1 MVTALKSDQQFRGGD
16 AFTSILAADDTF
28 SEWRSKLVG
37 QAGDEGMKT
46 PYAKEWAEFAHKD
59 VGPDPG
65 SPWWKANLL
74 RGVDLD
80 FWSTVTNGTIGTK
93 NSAGALAALLP
104 THFIP
109 QSWNPL
115 FENTFGAAV
124 HESFSWEE

>member
-16 AFTSILAADDTF
+16 AFTSILAPDATF

-37 QAGDEGMKT
+37 QARDEGMT
-46 PYAKEWAEFAHKD
+46 APYAKEWAEFVHKD

-65 SPWWKANLL
+65 SPWWKANSL

-93 NSAGALAALLP
+93 NSA

-109 QSWNPL
+109 RSWNPL

-124 HESFSWEE
+124 NKSSSGRSSGLSTGA